1 MAEGGPRGQSAESAS
16 QHHHHQWRFKRFDA
30 PRYGAESLEFTK
42 FLADRWSRPKHPNKL
57 ALGEHGLLRTL
68 IIIQFLRPGRR
79 SSGISHPLMGVP
91 QGITQVADKRHRGTG
106 GRAIN
111 AAGIIT
117 SRPSMAILGVMPVV
131 LCTVMR

>member
-1 MAEGGPRGQSAESAS
+1 MAEGGPRGQSAESGY
-16 QHHHHQWRFKRFDA
+16 QHQHHHQWRFKRFDA

-79 SSGISHPLMGVP
+79 SSD
-91 QGITQVADKRHRGTG
+91 ADGRPSGYHASRGQTAPWYWGTG
-106 GRAIN
+106 N
-111 AAGIIT
+111 
-117 SRPSMAILGVMPVV
+117 
-131 LCTVMR
+131 